1 MLKKISN
8 IGDCGIS
15 CDFGDEV
22 NKKTNKEVIKLFN
35 FIQKSVN
42 NKKIKGILNYT
53 PSYNKLIINFELGQI
68 KSKEIVEF
76 INGSDYSNTTL
87 SEKNKVVEIPICYD
101 EEFALDIKRLEDKT
115 KISFT
120 EIVNEHLNTD
130 FFVYMIGFVPGQPFL
145 GDLNKRLYH
154 DRLDTPR
161 VKIKK
166 GSVGIVEKFCTIYTF
181 ESPGGWNIIG
191 KTPLD
196 LFNINKK
203 NTSLLSPGDT
213 VKFKSITKKD
223 LISFKNE

>member
-8 IGDCGIS
+8 IGDCGIT

-35 FIQKSVN
+35 FIQESVN
-42 NKKIKGILNYT
+42 SKKIKGILNYT
-53 PSYNKLIINFELGQI
+53 PSYNKLIINFELGEI
-68 KSKEIVEF
+68 KSKEIIEF
-76 INGSDYSNTTL
+76 IKSSDYSKTTL

-101 EEFALDIKRLEDKT
+101 EEFALDIKRLEEKT
-115 KISFT
+115 KLSFK

-145 GDLNKRLYH
+145 GDLNKSLYH

-161 VKIKK
+161 VKINK

-196 LFNINKK
+196 LFNINKR
-203 NTSLLSPGDT
+203 NTSMLSPGDT

-223 LISFKNE
+223 LSSFKNE

>member
-8 IGDCGIS
+8 IGDCGIT

-35 FIQKSVN
+35 FIQESVN
-42 NKKIKGILNYT
+42 SKKIKGILNYT
-53 PSYNKLIINFELGQI
+53 PSYNKLIINFELGKI
-68 KSKEIVEF
+68 KSKEIIEF
-76 INGSDYSNTTL
+76 IKGSDYSKTTL
-87 SEKNKVVEIPICYD
+87 SEKNKIVEIPICYD
-101 EEFALDIKRLEDKT
+101 EEFALDIKRLEEKT
-115 KISFT
+115 KLSFKK
-120 EIVNEHLNTD
+120 IVNEHLNTD

-145 GDLNKRLYH
+145 GDLNKNLYH

-161 VKIKK
+161 VKINK

-203 NTSLLSPGDT
+203 NTSMLSPGDT

-223 LISFKNE
+223 LSSFKNE

>member
-8 IGDCGIS
+8 IGDCGIT

-35 FIQKSVN
+35 FIQESVN
-42 NKKIKGILNYT
+42 SKKIKGILNYT
-53 PSYNKLIINFELGQI
+53 PSYNKLIINFELGEI
-68 KSKEIVEF
+68 KSKEIIEF
-76 INGSDYSNTTL
+76 IKGSDYSKTIL

-101 EEFALDIKRLEDKT
+101 EEFALDIKRLEEKT
-115 KISFT
+115 KLSFK
-120 EIVNEHLNTD
+120 EIVNKHLNTD

-145 GDLNKRLYH
+145 GDINKNLYH

-161 VKIKK
+161 VKINK

-203 NTSLLSPGDT
+203 NTSMLSPGDT

-223 LISFKNE
+223 LSSFKNE

>member
-8 IGDCGIS
+8 IGDCGIT

-35 FIQKSVN
+35 FIQESVN
-42 NKKIKGILNYT
+42 SKKIKGILNYT

-68 KSKEIVEF
+68 KSKEIIEF
-76 INGSDYSNTTL
+76 IKGSDYSKTTL
-87 SEKNKVVEIPICYD
+87 SEKNKIVEIPICYD
-101 EEFALDIKRLEDKT
+101 EEFALDIKRLEEKT
-115 KISFT
+115 KLSFK

-145 GDLNKRLYH
+145 GDLNKSLYH

-203 NTSLLSPGDT
+203 NTSALSPGDT

-223 LISFKNE
+223 LSSFKNE